1 MYRIT
6 TTTMTIGLTVLVATA
21 ALCLG
26 GLPPAYAEVTPAAE
40 GVTLLGVDASTAT
53 TLAPEVPVE
62 AKFDSAA
69 TTTAPVAVSLI
80 APSTKRVARISPRW
94 SPDLARHYGGR
105 SLVRGK
111 WRSARA
117 SWYGPGLYG
126 NGMAGGGK
134 LRRNSM
140 VVAHKSMRFGTKIL
154 FTYRGRSVIAVVK
167 DRGPYV
173 SGRTFDLGPGT
184 AKALH
189 FDGVGRVRYRIV
201 H

>member
-1 MYRIT
+1 M
-6 TTTMTIGLTVLVATA
+6 AAA
-21 ALCLG
+21 ALCLV
-26 GLPPAYAEVTPAAE
+26 GLPHAYAEAAPLAE
-40 GVTLLGVDASTAT
+40 GETLLGVDASTAA

-62 AKFDSAA
+62 AKFDSVVA
-69 TTTAPVAVSLI
+69 TAAPVAVSLI
-80 APSTKRVARISPRW
+80 APTTKRLAQISPRR
-94 SPDLARHYGGR
+94 PARPGLARHYGGH

-111 WRSARA
+111 WRSARV

-154 FTYRGRSVIAVVK
+154 FTYRGRSVVAVVK

-189 FDGVGRVRYRIV
+189 FDGVGRVRYRII